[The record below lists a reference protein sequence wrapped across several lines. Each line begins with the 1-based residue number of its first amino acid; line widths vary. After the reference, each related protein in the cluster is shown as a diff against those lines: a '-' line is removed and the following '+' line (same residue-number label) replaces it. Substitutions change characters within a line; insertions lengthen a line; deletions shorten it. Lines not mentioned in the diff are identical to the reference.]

1 MAFYKTAKVLTPRGL
16 LQLIVATLA
25 LNLPAAAQELME
37 LRLKDGRVLVG
48 KVAKKGDTMEVR
60 THDGN
65 VMVAASDIS
74 KSRKKSDLMKAFR
87 ALAKKSGSTM
97 YAHINLAKSA
107 RDYGLEQEM
116 WRQLDQAIDELK
128 AQKAGLS
135 GGPLERR
142 LRDFL
147 AQLEPELLD
156 RKLRQAPLQKRVI
169 AMLRQ
174 FHAGTKPGKA
184 AALQE
189 LLVREPNADQ
199 DLRQQARHRTNERQ
213 RIAALEALQR
223 RRITGNERFVLRTTV
238 LDRSKKVR
246 QAAVAIGKPSIKA
259 SDITYMA
266 SGLAHSNPTVRIRTA
281 QALGDLGHRDAIEL
295 LVKAG
300 PFAATG
306 LAAAGDGGQARGH
319 IAFLRQT
326 SYVRDFDVEVASA
339 AFVADPKIDVLQSG
353 AVLDVTVAGVSQV
366 RTIIKVYRSAL
377 KQLATEDPGHDPRRW
392 AEWLATLTP
401 PAKAAQTGGRK

>member
-1 MAFYKTAKVLTPRGL
+1 MA
-16 LQLIVATLA
+16 
-25 LNLPAAAQELME
+25 
-37 LRLKDGRVLVG
+37 
-48 KVAKKGDTMEVR
+48 
-60 THDGN
+60 
-65 VMVAASDIS
+65 
-74 KSRKKSDLMKAFR
+74 
-87 ALAKKSGSTM
+87 
-97 YAHINLAKSA
+97 
-107 RDYGLEQEM
+107 
-116 WRQLDQAIDELK
+116 ELK

-199 DLRQQARHRTNERQ
+199 DLRQQARHSTNERQ
-213 RIAALEALQR
+213 RIAALEAPQR
-223 RRITGNERFVLRTTV
+223 RRITGHERFVLRTTV

-266 SGLAHSNPTVRIRTA
+266 SGSSSSSSGFTSRPSRPSRASVSESSPFIDPGAPLTGPGN
-281 QALGDLGHRDAIEL
+281 LG
-295 LVKAG
+295 G
-300 PFAATG
+300 P
-306 LAAAGDGGQARGH
+306 
-319 IAFLRQT
+319 
-326 SYVRDFDVEVASA
+326 
-339 AFVADPKIDVLQSG
+339 ADPSSG
-353 AVLDVTVAGVSQV
+353 SSGSSGSRRVQMLFWCLSTAVIHV
-366 RTIIKVYRSAL
+366 
-377 KQLATEDPGHDPRRW
+377 P
-392 AEWLATLTP
+392 
-401 PAKAAQTGGRK
+401 